1 MKNIFKFLLSL
12 TLILSLHSCEKP
24 LSTKIS
30 EFVSLYNS
38 STKQVANPVLED
50 TSAEKTG
57 DKEITIRLYVSIAK
71 DDPQLEMIKVPL
83 AQSIAVALNS
93 EKSINELVEDGVNFK
108 IKVIDK
114 DGQLQYTEIYDKSK
128 FQSLGKIDLNPETGT
143 STEDLNKILDIYNK
157 NLPQEDPSTGIKI
170 TKIEAGN
177 NHDIIYSAEVPDELK
192 EVLKLNNAKTLMK
205 DEMLRQPQIQ
215 NIFSSVSELGIDK
228 LRYLYKDKN
237 GNTVS
242 EIVLSKED
250 IK

>member
-1 MKNIFKFLLSL
+1 M
-12 TLILSLHSCEKP
+12 C
-24 LSTKIS
+24 
-30 EFVSLYNS
+30 
-38 STKQVANPVLED
+38 
-50 TSAEKTG
+50 
-57 DKEITIRLYVSIAK
+57 IR
-71 DDPQLEMIKVPL
+71 DR
-83 AQSIAVALNS
+83 SIAVALNS

-215 NIFSSVSELGIDK
+215 NIFSSVCL
-228 LRYLYKDKN
+228 LY
-237 GNTVS
+237 TSRCV
-242 EIVLSKED
+242 
-250 IK
+250 